1 VDLVVQNVKKMNGCV
16 EMVNN
21 VLKPLIYVMDGNYI
35 FLKVLTVQIAKINL
49 MKILTS
55 VVKVIKENILLMF
68 VQDVKQT
75 NGCVLIKNNVL
86 INHKDAQ
93 VLLIYSL
100 LEVQMLHIAEM
111 VQMKI

>member
-1 VDLVVQNVKKMNGCV
+1 MNGCV
-16 EMVNN
+16 KMVNN
-21 VLKPLIYVMDGNYI
+21 ALKPLTYVMDGNYI
-35 FLKVLTVQIAKINL
+35 FLVVLIVQTVEINL

-68 VQDVKQT
+68 VQDVQEI
-75 NGCVLIKNNVL
+75 NGCVLIKSNVL

-93 VLLIYSL
+93 ALLIFSL
-100 LEVQMLHIAEM
+100 LEVLMLHIVEM